1 MLAPLCIVIRR
12 NIFSTLQSFDDNDD
26 DDDNDDADDNGDDD
40 DNYDDD
46 DHPVLLA
53 PLCIVSWRNILST
66 LQSNYFGRRALG
78 NQHAIAPDTSWSY
91 ILYLCFSISI
101 QIFTFLGIYLHIYK
115 FWVLFTSATNMD

>member
-1 MLAPLCIVIRR
+1 MAPLGIVIRG

-26 DDDNDDADDNGDDD
+26 DDDDD

-46 DHPVLLA
+46 VHPVMLA

-78 NQHAIAPDTSWSY
+78 NQHAIAPDTS
-91 ILYLCFSISI
+91 
-101 QIFTFLGIYLHIYK
+101 
-115 FWVLFTSATNMD
+115 

>member
-12 NIFSTLQSFDDNDD
+12 NIFSTLQSFDDN
-26 DDDNDDADDNGDDD
+26 NNDD

-91 ILYLCFSISI
+91 IL
-101 QIFTFLGIYLHIYK
+101 
-115 FWVLFTSATNMD
+115 